1 MKVLLYLKLKKHLPS
16 GYGPRMEVRKRK
28 CGAYFREDFETV
40 SYYISYVLKDVLG
53 PKLPFFQHGT
63 TK

>member
-1 MKVLLYLKLKKHLPS
+1 MAQEWRSERGNVAPILGRILRQYCHH
-16 GYGPRMEVRKRK
+16 
-28 CGAYFREDFETV
+28 